1 MASESNAETPAATN
15 ATVAASSSS
24 GWTFNFVK
32 GAAECAIVRQRLVY
46 NGRILE
52 DNERPLNSNSSS
64 SSKKQK
70 QTVTAATAAAST
82 TPRAATTAAVVA
94 PTRLSPAAPV
104 PWALRAERRRQA
116 LERRM
121 EAYASQA
128 PAKISSSSSSVNAKW
143 RRRDAA
149 AEDEDEAYGKTAR
162 ALLKKKRYDPEDV
175 NKSNNHGCTPMI
187 HFCGTGNFKMCQYLL
202 SRGADCRK
210 VDTKG
215 NFPMVAAAAAARGH
229 LEIVRFLSHDGGA
242 HEDIRKLNKNGW
254 SPLRTAL
261 YNDHGD
267 TWKWLVL
274 NEALSSSRAADGGID
289 DMIMRRDFCQVQGQ
303 GQVGDVWFDERRLAL
318 LSWAQDAVTT
328 HDNFQ
333 LFLTG
338 TSLFSRGDETSTTS
352 LSLSASLLVRIFNGQ
367 QQPDLLELISQYVVE
382 PRTQHQ
388 VRTLRQLVDR
398 LPTFIAAAALKATS
412 SSSNGKWIR
421 TTNGWTESS
430 SSAAEALRSSASS
443 ANGTTSDPVSP
454 ETVPVTAFET
464 IPSPLRIKLCSN
476 RCRASATASTS
487 TTTKPS
493 SMIRRERRGFGRR
506 IVGSSRRPVLLAST
520 SCTDIVSS
528 LSPSLLE
535 SSQKASTKRKRPK
548 ETEE

>member
-1 MASESNAETPAATN
+1 MATSRSP
-15 ATVAASSSS
+15 
-24 GWTFNFVK
+24 
-32 GAAECAIVRQRLVY
+32 
-46 NGRILE
+46 
-52 DNERPLNSNSSS
+52 S
-64 SSKKQK
+64 SSKKK
-70 QTVTAATAAAST
+70 Q
-82 TPRAATTAAVVA
+82 
-94 PTRLSPAAPV
+94 RLMSRHNTNAMKG
-104 PWALRAERRRQA
+104 RR
-116 LERRM
+116 
-121 EAYASQA
+121 
-128 PAKISSSSSSVNAKW
+128 V
-143 RRRDAA
+143 AA
-149 AEDEDEAYGKTAR
+149 AENEAYDKIAR
-162 ALLKKKRYDPEDV
+162 ALLTKEGFDLEDV
-175 NKSNNHGCTPMI
+175 NKKCNINGFSLTPMI
-187 HFCGTGNFKMCQYLL
+187 HFSRAGNLQMCRYLL

-210 VDTKG
+210 TNTYGD
-215 NFPMVAAAAAARGH
+215 FPLFVAAAGGH